1 MAEKNSS
8 FPVIPIRH
16 WWALRKKFRQ
26 SVPTSLN
33 LSSLMITLDIKE
45 EKTARVNVYDQLIKM
60 GLIDKDGKVN
70 QELANKW
77 REDEH
82 YAEVCKQI
90 RQKIYPK
97 ELLDLSPSPN
107 GSRAKTARWF
117 RINASVGESIANKMA
132 AVYELLTEA
141 NPSKGEEMGGSKAA
155 KRDGVDKRSPKEP
168 NPSNKSKEQFSES
181 DTGKLPEPPSLKEPS
196 IHIDIQ
202 IHISPDASA
211 EQIEQVFANMA
222 KYLYPKHK

>member
-1 MAEKNSS
+1 MVEKNSPY
-8 FPVIPIRH
+8 PVIPGTH

-26 SVPTSLN
+26 SVPTNLT
-33 LSSLMITLDIKE
+33 LSSLMIALDIKK
-45 EKTARVNVYDQLIKM
+45 EKTARANVYDQLVKI

-70 QELANKW
+70 QELAGKW

-82 YAEVCKQI
+82 YAEVCNQI

-97 ELLDLSPSPN
+97 ELLELAPEPN
-107 GSRAKTARWF
+107 GSRTQIARWF
-117 RINASVGESIANKMA
+117 RINAGVGESLANKMA
-132 AVYELLTEA
+132 SVYELLTEA
-141 NPSKGEEMGGSKAA
+141 NPSKGEETVNSKKA
-155 KRDGVDKRSPKEP
+155 KREGVDKHSLKEQRPSYKPKEQILE
-168 NPSNKSKEQFSES
+168 NQAGSANDSS
-181 DTGKLPEPPSLKEPS
+181 LLKEPS

-222 KYLYPKHK
+222 KHLYPRHK

>member
-1 MAEKNSS
+1 MVEKNSS
-8 FPVIPIRH
+8 FPVIPIRD

-26 SVPTSLN
+26 SVPTSLPV
-33 LSSLMITLDIKE
+33 SYLMISLNIKE
-45 EKTARVNVYDQLIKM
+45 EKTARVNVYDQLIKI

-90 RQKIYPK
+90 RQKIYPR
-97 ELLDLSPSPN
+97 ELLDLDPN
-107 GSRAKTARWF
+107 LDGNRVKTARWF
-117 RINASVGESIANKMA
+117 RINAGVGESRANKMA

-141 NPSKGEEMGGSKAA
+141 NPNKGEETGSSKTA
-155 KRDGVDKRSPKEP
+155 KRNGTDNRSPKDQK
-168 NPSNKSKEQFSES
+168 PSNKTKEQFLGNE
-181 DTGKLPEPPSLKEPS
+181 TEELPETHSWREPS

-202 IHISPDASA
+202 IHLSPDAPA